1 MTGLLDTASARL
13 NDAIAA
19 GQLRGAVLAVADR
32 HSILETRALGGVA
45 GSSEAAPLRIDDRFL
60 WTSVTKVL
68 TTVQVLRLV
77 EQGQLGLGVPVAE
90 YLPAFGCNGKDRVTT
105 WHLLTHTSGMVQDAN
120 TVERS
125 TPGMTAADHLGVALR
140 AGLHFVPGE
149 RVEYCSPPFWVLAE
163 LIRQLSGRSHVE
175 DVQRTVTDPCGMPDT
190 RYETGD
196 DVAIVPAYGAPDPS
210 LPDQQRRLA
219 YPAGALVGTAGDL
232 AHFGQALL
240 NEGRTVTGARLLAP
254 ISIARACQPQTD
266 RLPGN
271 PVGTSRGLG
280 VVVGGPGTLRSSRTV
295 GHGGAS
301 GTYFWVDP
309 EHELVIVFLSAHW
322 GLPRRLL
329 ASVADS
335 IIAERSMHRLRLAGS
350 DLARGE
356 RIGPDHL
363 QGQPAEEPVRL
374 GDGK

>member
-1 MTGLLDTASARL
+1 MTALLESASAHL

-32 HSILETRALGGVA
+32 HSILETRALGRVGE
-45 GSSEAAPLRIDDRFL
+45 SPQSAPLTVEHRFL
-60 WTSVTKVL
+60 WTSITKVL
-68 TTVQVLRLV
+68 TTMQVLKLV
-77 EQGQLGLGVPVAE
+77 EQGRLGLDVPVAE
-90 YLPAFGCNGKDRVTT
+90 YLPEFGSNGKDRVTT

-125 TPGMTAADHLGVALR
+125 TPGMTAAGHLEVALR
-140 AGLHFVPGE
+140 AWLHFVPGE

-163 LIRQLSGRSHVE
+163 LIRRLGGRSHVE
-175 DVQRTVTDPCGMPDT
+175 DVQHTVAEPCGMPDT
-190 RYETGD
+190 RYETAD
-196 DVAIVPAYGAPDPS
+196 VVAIVPAYGARDPS

-219 YPAGALVGTAGDL
+219 YPAGALVGTAADL

-240 NEGRTVTGARLLAP
+240 NEGQTYGGGRLLAP
-254 ISIARACQPQTD
+254 VSVVRACQPQTD
-266 RLPGN
+266 GLPGN
-271 PVGTSRGLG
+271 PAGTSRGLG
-280 VVVGGPGTLRSSRTV
+280 VVVGGPGTLRSARTV

-335 IIAERSMHRLRLAGS
+335 IVAERSIERLRLDRA
-350 DLARGE
+350 DLRRG
-356 RIGPDHL
+356 
-363 QGQPAEEPVRL
+363 
-374 GDGK
+374 